1 MRIAALLHQRQGI
14 LPIDNENPLR
24 SGSTVYKD
32 RQVPAPVFAR
42 EQRNKGA
49 LNEKLRDLSAGKRNL
64 KALVEDGVA
73 AVTKVGSEM
82 GAILG
87 DEQLGELCQFLE
99 IGEDG
104 GKPIRARGG
113 VGVRGKGSSVVE
125 ETGAP
130 NDEIR
135 AAFLVDERGQAP
147 RTWGRTEGGGVR
159 LGIGARAKPREGE
172 TNLALQIIQT
182 EEPVYASG
190 ESACAYVDHAVRIH
204 VLGKVKRIREVPPVG
219 GDINSEACSI
229 AVRSVESRV
238 HHDDGWIGCAR
249 ATRSMKHNASILYA
263 CSQLA

>member
-1 MRIAALLHQRQGI
+1 M
-14 LPIDNENPLR
+14 
-24 SGSTVYKD
+24 
-32 RQVPAPVFAR
+32 
-42 EQRNKGA
+42 
-49 LNEKLRDLSAGKRNL
+49 NEKLRHLRARKCNL
-64 KALVEDGVA
+64 EALVEDGVA
-73 AVTKVGSEM
+73 AVTNVGGEM

-87 DEQLGELCQFLE
+87 DEQLGELRQFLHV
-99 IGEDG
+99 GEDG
-104 GKPIRARGG
+104 GEPIRARGS
-113 VGVRGKGSSVVE
+113 VGVRGQGSSVVE

-172 TNLALQIIQT
+172 TDLALQIVQT
-182 EEPVYASG
+182 EEPVYACG
-190 ESACAYVDHAVRIH
+190 EGACAHVDHAVRIH
-204 VLGKVKRIREVPPVG
+204 VLGKVKHIREVPPVG
-219 GDINSEACSI
+219 GDIDSEACRI

-249 ATRSMKHNASILYA
+249 ATRSLKHNASILYA